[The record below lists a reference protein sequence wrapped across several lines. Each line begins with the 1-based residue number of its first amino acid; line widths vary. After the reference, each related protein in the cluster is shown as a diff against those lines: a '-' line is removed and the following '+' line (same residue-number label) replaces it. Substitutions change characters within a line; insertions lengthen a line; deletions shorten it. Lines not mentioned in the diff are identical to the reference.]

1 MADQA
6 IIAVI
11 QDYLHALEA
20 KGFPVSYAVLFGSHA
35 RNTAHDWS
43 DIDVIL
49 VSKRFDAQYTDED
62 IDLLWHTT
70 IEVDSRIE
78 PIACGERQW
87 LEDDVTPI
95 LDVARREGIIIK
107 PEPELT

>member
-6 IIAVI
+6 TIEIL
-11 QDYLHALEA
+11 QDYLRALEA
-20 KGFPVSYAVLFGSHA
+20 KGLPVSHAVLFGSHA
-35 RNTAHDWS
+35 KGAAHEWS

-49 VSKRFDAQYTDED
+49 VSKRFDSEYSNED

-70 IEVDSRIE
+70 IEVDPRIE
-78 PIACGERQW
+78 PIACGEQQW

-95 LDVARREGIIIK
+95 LDVARREGIMIK
-107 PEPELT
+107 PEPQPT